1 MSPPDKEAQITA
13 ETRPQ
18 RSRMW
23 VMLIPV
29 MVFAAL
35 AALFWK
41 GLSGEPSKIPSA
53 LINKPAPD
61 FVLAAVPGLDV
72 PGFATAD
79 LKAGRV
85 SVVNVW
91 ASWCAPCRIE
101 HPLLVDLASRGDIAL
116 IGINYKDAP
125 ENAVRFLRTLGQPF
139 AAVGMD
145 SDGRTAVDWGVY
157 GVPET
162 FVVDGQGMIRY
173 KHIGPLSPEAIAG
186 PLAAE
191 IEKAKTPLARSG
203 S

>member
-1 MSPPDKEAQITA
+1 MSAPDNVT

-18 RSRMW
+18 RSRLW
-23 VMLIPV
+23 IVLIPV
-29 MVFAAL
+29 MVFAGL

-53 LINKPAPD
+53 LINKPVPE
-61 FVLAAVPGLDV
+61 FTLAAVPGLDV

-79 LKAGRV
+79 LRAGKV
-85 SVVNVW
+85 TVVNVW

-101 HPLLVDLASRGDIAL
+101 HPLLSDLARRGDITL

-125 ENAVRFLRTLGQPF
+125 ENAARFLGMLGQPF

-162 FVVDGQGMIRY
+162 FIVDGQGIIRY

-186 PLAAE
+186 PLDAE
-191 IEKAKTPLARSG
+191 IEKAKTPLQPSG

>member
-1 MSPPDKEAQITA
+1 MSTPDANPKGQ
-13 ETRPQ
+13 PQ
-18 RSRMW
+18 RGRLW
-23 VMLIPV
+23 IVLIPV
-29 MVFAAL
+29 VVFAAI

-53 LINKPAPD
+53 LIGKPVPEFA
-61 FVLAAVPGLDV
+61 LAAVPGINV
-72 PGFATAD
+72 PGFTTAD
-79 LKAGRV
+79 LKAGKV
-85 SVVNVW
+85 TVVNVW

-101 HPLLVDLASRGDIAL
+101 HPLLSDLAKRSDITL
-116 IGINYKDAP
+116 YGINYKDAP
-125 ENAVRFLRTLGQPF
+125 ENAARFLGTLGQPF

-162 FVVDGQGMIRY
+162 FVIDGQGIIRY

-191 IEKAKTPLARSG
+191 IEKAKTPLAKTG